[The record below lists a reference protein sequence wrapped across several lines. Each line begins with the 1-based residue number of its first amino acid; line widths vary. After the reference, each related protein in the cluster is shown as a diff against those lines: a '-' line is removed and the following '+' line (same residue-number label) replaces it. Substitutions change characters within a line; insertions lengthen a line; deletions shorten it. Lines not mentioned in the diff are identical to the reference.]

1 LYFCTLTKK
10 HYSPMIKKIALIATI
25 SCFLLAGISAL
36 AQEKEVTVLTPT
48 EFPDKAE
55 SLLGQKVQIDGLVV
69 HVCKHGGKKMFIVGD
84 NPDIRVKIDASEE
97 VTVFGAEL
105 EGSTVSV
112 QGIIQPMAEEEVPE
126 SEKQNQDAEHTNYYH
141 QKQFSISCTSV
152 KVVE

>member
-1 LYFCTLTKK
+1 LQKTNK
-10 HYSPMIKKIALIATI
+10 HYPMIKKITMIAAI
-25 SCFLLAGISAL
+25 SCFLLAGISTF

-55 SLLGQKVQIDGLVV
+55 SLQGQKVQIDGLVV

-84 NPDIRVKIDASEE
+84 NPDIRVKIDASDE
-97 VTVFGAEL
+97 VTVFGADL

-112 QGIIQPMAEEEVPE
+112 QGIIQPMAQEDVPE

-141 QKQFSISCTSV
+141 QKQYSISCTAV